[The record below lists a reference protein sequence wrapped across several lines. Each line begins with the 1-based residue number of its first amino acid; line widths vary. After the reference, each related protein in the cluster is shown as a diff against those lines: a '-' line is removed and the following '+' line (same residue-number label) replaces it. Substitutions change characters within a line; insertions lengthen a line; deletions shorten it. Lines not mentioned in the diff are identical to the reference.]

1 MRFLALASLFF
12 LTACS
17 YDPYHYY
24 YDCEG
29 VNSQGVKTSALFY
42 RHDKTVNWMGVKFEF
57 VSETE
62 TLILYESPSLK
73 SETISA
79 ALLKLS
85 KVDDSV
91 VIDILHVSD
100 PIFANFECTVDKRFF
115 KDPNTFL
122 SD

>member
-1 MRFLALASLFF
+1 MKKIIFSSICFEIKFSILFF

-24 YDCEG
+24 YDCEA
-29 VNSQGVKTSALFY
+29 VNSQGVKTGGLFY
-42 RHDKTVNWMGVKFEF
+42 RHDKIVNWMGIKFEF
-57 VSETE
+57 VRETE

-91 VIDILHVSD
+91 VFDLLHDRSY
-100 PIFANFECTVDKRFF
+100 ICKF
-115 KDPNTFL
+115 
-122 SD
+122 

>member
-1 MRFLALASLFF
+1 M
-12 LTACS
+12 
-17 YDPYHYY
+17 
-24 YDCEG
+24 
-29 VNSQGVKTSALFY
+29 FY

-91 VIDILHVSD
+91 VIDLLYVTD
-100 PIFANFECTVDKRFF
+100 PVFANFECNVDKRFF